1 MESDQRIQ
9 LTVIWSKCEPRGHPA
24 YQVAGELETQGE
36 KKKKKKHRV
45 VASNNRSD
53 LPDTD
58 TWQSGLWFYPRL
70 LSFSI
75 VAPFIVLAPPS
86 YSPWRTDGRKW

>member
-36 KKKKKKHRV
+36 KKKKRNTGWSPQTTGQISLIQTRGRV
-45 VASNNRSD
+45 AYGSTPGCSAS
-53 LPDTD
+53 
-58 TWQSGLWFYPRL
+58 Q
-70 LSFSI
+70 
-75 VAPFIVLAPPS
+75 
-86 YSPWRTDGRKW
+86 